1 MSKHHLVIRQNHW
14 PILLDTPW
22 QWQTIGMKTVEHLFE
37 LTGLAIEDVA
47 EKAGLPVERVAA
59 IAEGRWTPSPDDRA
73 RIAAA
78 FGVPVEE
85 VSWGHSMNPRNIRYR
100 RHGLK
105 ENF

>member
-1 MSKHHLVIRQNHW
+1 
-14 PILLDTPW
+14 
-22 QWQTIGMKTVEHLFE
+22 MKTVEHLFE
-37 LTGLAIEDVA
+37 LTGMAIEDVA

-78 FGVPVEE
+78 FGVPVDE

>member
-1 MSKHHLVIRQNHW
+1 
-14 PILLDTPW
+14 
-22 QWQTIGMKTVEHLFE
+22 MKTVEHLFE
-37 LTGLAIEDVA
+37 LTGMAVEDVA
-47 EKAGLPVERVAA
+47 EKAGLQVERVAA
-59 IAEGRWTPSPDDRA
+59 IAEGRWTPSPDERA